1 MNTVLIT
8 GCTTGIGR
16 ACAVEFAARG
26 YRVVASARR
35 LDDVSDLEVDVR
47 LQLDVTDN
55 ESVTSAVERAGDVD
69 VLINNAGITAWGPVE
84 LLGPGLLARV
94 LDTNVV
100 GVARVTTAVL
110 PGMRARGRGTIVNV
124 STAALRGF
132 PLLGAYAASKAALE
146 AWSEALRLE
155 VASFGIRVALVEPGG
170 VETAFAANRIVV
182 DADEAYRPLWER
194 AEHAITAMRSHPLSA
209 ADVATAV
216 ADVVSDERAPLR
228 NAVGVDAQRII
239 GERHTIDDS
248 AYESM
253 VRRILGESDRD

>member
-1 MNTVLIT
+1 MSVGSVLIT
-8 GCTTGIGR
+8 GCATGIGR
-16 ACAVEFAARG
+16 ACAEEFAARG
-26 YRVVASARR
+26 YRVVATSRR
-35 LDDVSDLEVDVR
+35 LDDLSDLDVDVR
-47 LQLDVTDN
+47 LQLDVKDDD
-55 ESVTSAVERAGDVD
+55 SVVAAVEQAGDVD

-100 GVARVTTAVL
+100 GVARVTAAVL
-110 PGMRARGRGTIVNV
+110 PVMRARGRGTIVNV

-155 VASFGIRVALVEPGG
+155 LASFGIRVALVEPAG
-170 VETAFAANRIVV
+170 VETAFASNRIVV
-182 DADEAYRPLWER
+182 DADAAYRPLSER
-194 AEHAITAMRSHPLSA
+194 AMRALAEMRRNPLSA
-209 ADVATAV
+209 EEVAAAI

-228 NAVGVDAQRII
+228 NPVGVDAKRIL
-239 GERHTIDDS
+239 GERHTVDDS

-253 VRRILGESDRD
+253 VQRILGAT